1 MTHTCVVGG
10 WTEARG
16 SRPFFGSLLLGITG
30 DQGELRY
37 VGRLASGFTDAQLGL
52 VWKQLH
58 ALKTKTSP
66 FAVVPDTKE
75 RAHWVKPAL
84 AVRVQFSGWTRDGR
98 LRRPSFAGLE
108 APTSARSGRE
118 AARPAVLLGQTA
130 PRSAAMG
137 KHGRRKR
144 THKEHTAV
152 AADTTRRD

>member
-1 MTHTCVVGG
+1 MTHTCVIGG
-10 WTEARG
+10 WTEPRG
-16 SRPFFGSLLLGITG
+16 SRPFFGSLLLGVTG

-37 VGRLASGFTDAQLGL
+37 VGRVASGFTDAQLGL

-58 ALKTKTSP
+58 AVKTKTSR

-75 RAHWVKPAL
+75 RAHWVKPTL

-98 LRRPSFAGLE
+98 LRRPMFAGLE
-108 APTSARSGRE
+108 APTKAT
-118 AARPAVLLGQTA
+118 V
-130 PRSAAMG
+130 G
-137 KHGRRKR
+137 KHGKRER